1 MKEKGKK
8 IYRASLLAPFRIVMF
23 ALAFFFYRDFY
34 LSTFQEEK
42 FLAGGKLG
50 FWDVLNYHY
59 RYPTELAILSLLM
72 LTPIIYYGFIRG
84 ARFYEK
90 GYVFNQ
96 GLPFFNIWVPY
107 NEIQQYKLLLP
118 KSILAIFTKAGD
130 IHVVSDGHIERIIGV
145 LDQHNVPGDLAQDAY
160 VRLIQNVRKFFMVV
174 LAFTVALY
182 AVNKLGWLRI
192 IS

>member
-1 MKEKGKK
+1 MKVRGKK
-8 IYRASLLAPFRIVMF
+8 IYRTALLAPFRLVMF

-34 LSTFQEEK
+34 LSTFQEPK
-42 FLAGGKLG
+42 FIEAGRFG
-50 FWDVLNYHY
+50 FWDVIQFHVK
-59 RYPTELAILSLLM
+59 YPFELSVLSALT

-90 GYVFNQ
+90 GYLFNQ
-96 GLPFFNIWVPY
+96 GIPFFNVWVPY
-107 NEIQQYKLLLP
+107 EEIKQYKLLLP
-118 KSILAIFTKAGD
+118 KSILAIFTKSGD
-130 IHVVSDGHIERIIGV
+130 IHVVADGSIERVIGV

-174 LAFTVALY
+174 ITFTMALY
-182 AVNKLGWLRI
+182 AVSKFGWLRI